1 MESYT
6 KNASRFVT
14 NTKTGEA
21 ENEIPDISRLITN
34 TSFNTKIGNVEKKK
48 KKKNPDHAKYIPVL
62 NLRNFLVTWWKIE
75 KSKISNKCRS
85 C

>member
-21 ENEIPDISRLITN
+21 ENEIPYISRLITN

-62 NLRNFLVTWWKIE
+62 NLRNFLVT
-75 KSKISNKCRS
+75 
-85 C
+85 

>member
-21 ENEIPDISRLITN
+21 ENEIPDISRLIT
-34 TSFNTKIGNVEKKK
+34 SFNTKIGNVEKKK
-48 KKKNPDHAKYIPVL
+48 KKKS
-62 NLRNFLVTWWKIE
+62 W
-75 KSKISNKCRS
+75 S

>member
-48 KKKNPDHAKYIPVL
+48 KKKKK
-62 NLRNFLVTWWKIE
+62 TKK
-75 KSKISNKCRS
+75 KSWS